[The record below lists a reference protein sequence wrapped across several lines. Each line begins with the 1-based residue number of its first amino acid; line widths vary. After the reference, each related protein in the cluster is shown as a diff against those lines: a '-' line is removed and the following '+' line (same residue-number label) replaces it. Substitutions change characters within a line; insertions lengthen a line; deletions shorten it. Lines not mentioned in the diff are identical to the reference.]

1 MRKLKKLIFPL
12 TLLTMKFKVPES
24 VFMKLSEALRASATA
39 AVRMADQFTA
49 RKLNGIVI
57 LYQVLTAITQDRK

>member
-1 MRKLKKLIFPL
+1 
-12 TLLTMKFKVPES
+12 MKFKVPES